1 MIFSDSCIVDINNNN
16 NDVKVEANDCCAG
29 IDIVNNN
36 EAVNWG
42 TTTTTN
48 INTAKVR
55 SYLSLDGLE
64 DYTKRMKELI
74 DKKLEVVNE
83 RLKKLEDGEVGG
95 KFAVVRG
102 WMVV

>member
-1 MIFSDSCIVDINNNN
+1 MIFSDSCIVDINNN
-16 NDVKVEANDCCAG
+16 DVKVEANDCCVG

-42 TTTTTN
+42 TTTTTTTN
-48 INTAKVR
+48 INTANVR

-64 DYTKRMKELI
+64 DYTKRMKEMI
-74 DKKLEVVNE
+74 DKKLEVINE

-95 KFAVVRG
+95 GFGAVRG
-102 WMVV
+102 WMIV